1 MTERIVDREREQP
14 VAYAERRPP
23 PLHRSHAVRIFG
35 GHGLSLPISPL
46 VLAKAGTPDWIPAFA
61 GMSGNGSL
69 LHFARDA
76 ETNKIVLAMRVC
88 IRALQTTTRTKKLA
102 SHEGRRSADR
112 RTVHVRAAQTSVREL
127 AHLICC
133 AAAAHIASRS
143 PFGAPP
149 RHSPGRTH
157 PPLAQLQ
164 FPRFLRPSST
174 GVTRCRLSR
183 VYRAPRRPVI
193 VPVERWP
200 RAARER
206 FARPR
211 AGTALAPHLDR
222 IRNAP
227 FDERDSIRAIVAE
240 MGTHV
245 K

>member
-1 MTERIVDREREQP
+1 
-14 VAYAERRPP
+14 
-23 PLHRSHAVRIFG
+23 
-35 GHGLSLPISPL
+35 
-46 VLAKAGTPDWIPAFA
+46 
-61 GMSGNGSL
+61 MSGNGSL

-88 IRALQTTTRTKKLA
+88 IRALRTTTRTKKLA

-133 AAAAHIASRS
+133 AAAARIASRS

-164 FPRFLRPSST
+164 FPRFLRPDLA
-174 GVTRCRLSR
+174 GVTRFDLSR
-183 VYRAPRRPVI
+183 VYRAPRRPV
-193 VPVERWP
+193 VMPAERWP
-200 RAARER
+200 SRPGAVCETARR
-206 FARPR
+206 RRIPLR
-211 AGTALAPHLDR
+211 NQDR

-227 FDERDSIRAIVAE
+227 LGERDFCLCIRFGDVCQ
-240 MGTHV
+240 
-245 K
+245 

>member
-1 MTERIVDREREQP
+1 MVLFSTSP
-14 VAYAERRPP
+14 VMRRQTKSFSRCVFASELCKP
-23 PLHRSHAVRIFG
+23 RRARK
-35 GHGLSLPISPL
+35 SLP
-46 VLAKAGTPDWIPAFA
+46 
-61 GMSGNGSL
+61 
-69 LHFARDA
+69 
-76 ETNKIVLAMRVC
+76 
-88 IRALQTTTRTKKLA
+88 
-102 SHEGRRSADR
+102 EGRRSADR

-183 VYRAPRRPVI
+183 VYRAPRRPV
-193 VPVERWP
+193 VMPAERWP

-206 FARPR
+206 FARTPARVLMSAREDSSDADKLLRYLHNLDIVLVWMR
-211 AGTALAPHLDR
+211 AR
-222 IRNAP
+222 
-227 FDERDSIRAIVAE
+227 ERRPTLPTGCPNGSSRRTRGCPGCVSVSAHVAVR
-240 MGTHV
+240 GS
-245 K
+245 

>member
-35 GHGLSLPISPL
+35 GHGAVPSDFSARPRE
-46 VLAKAGTPDWIPAFA
+46 GGDPDWIPAFA
-61 GMSGNGSL
+61 GMSGDGSL

-76 ETNKIVLAMRVC
+76 ETNKIILAMRVC
-88 IRALQTTTRTKKLA
+88 IRALRTTTRTKKLA

-133 AAAAHIASRS
+133 AAAARIASRS

-164 FPRFLRPSST
+164 FPRFLRPGST

-183 VYRAPRRPVI
+183 VYRAPRRPV
-193 VPVERWP
+193 VMPAERWP
-200 RAARER
+200 RAARDQL
-206 FARPR
+206 AR
-211 AGTALAPHLDR
+211 ANLAL
-222 IRNAP
+222 
-227 FDERDSIRAIVAE
+227 
-240 MGTHV
+240 